1 MSADP
6 ATLLFTPVGAV
17 GNPARN
23 GHRDVRA
30 EKENDRS
37 NARARFFGPHGRLFG
52 IFDEP
57 AMPSDRGVV
66 LCYPHGADYD
76 SAFRSFR
83 ILGTRLSRAGFHVL
97 RFDYLGTGDSWGD
110 TEDGSIGQWTEDTV
124 AAINE
129 LRASCAVRQV
139 AVVGLR
145 LGATVAT
152 LAAAECG
159 TVDQLVAW
167 APVFE
172 GREYLAALRAQHQ
185 QWLKDERRS
194 GRAKLAADDDLLG
207 CRLTPSIRSDL
218 ENLNLLSLSR
228 LPAPS
233 VYVINQEPSADRPEF
248 TTWLRARGAS
258 VDADLIE
265 GPTIWSRTPSMPEAS
280 VPNRSLQMIVNW
292 IAGAS
297 R

>member
-1 MSADP
+1 VSADP
-6 ATLLFTPVGAV
+6 ATLFFTPVRAV

-23 GHRDVRA
+23 GHSEVRA
-30 EKENDRS
+30 TTGDDGRG
-37 NARARFFGPHGRLFG
+37 ARARFFGPHGRLFG

-57 AMPSDRGVV
+57 AIPSDRGVV

-97 RFDYLGTGDSWGD
+97 RFDYMGTGDSWGD

-124 AAINE
+124 AAIRE
-129 LRASCAVRQV
+129 LRTSCDLRQV

-159 TVDQLVAW
+159 GVDQLVAW
-167 APVFE
+167 APVYE
-172 GREYLAALRAQHQ
+172 GREYLAALRARHQ
-185 QWLKDERRS
+185 QWLKDEKRS
-194 GRAKLAADDDLLG
+194 GRARLAADDDLLG
-207 CRLTPSIRSDL
+207 YRLTPSMTGDL
-218 ENLNLLSLSR
+218 EKLNLLSLSK

-233 VYVINQEPSADRPEF
+233 VYVVNQEPSADRPEF

-258 VDADLIE
+258 VDADLVE
-265 GPTIWSRTPSMPEAS
+265 GPPIWSRTPSMPEAS

>member
-6 ATLLFTPVGAV
+6 ATLLFTAAGAV
-17 GNPARN
+17 SYPARN
-23 GHRDVRA
+23 GHGALLA
-30 EKENDRS
+30 ENGDDRRGP
-37 NARARFFGPHGRLFG
+37 RARFFGPHGRLFG
-52 IFDEP
+52 IFDQP
-57 AMPSDRGVV
+57 AIPSDRGVV

-110 TEDGSIGQWTEDTV
+110 AEDGSIGQWTEDTV
-124 AAINE
+124 AAIHE
-129 LRASCAVRQV
+129 LRTSRDLRHV

-145 LGATVAT
+145 LGATVAAF
-152 LAAAECG
+152 AAATCG
-159 TVDQLVAW
+159 VVDQLVAW

-172 GREYLAALRAQHQ
+172 GRDYLTALRAQHQ

-194 GRAKLAADDDLLG
+194 GRGKSAADGELLG
-207 CRLTPSIRSDL
+207 SRLTPSLRSDL
-218 ENLNLLSLSR
+218 ENLSLLSLSK

-233 VYVINQEPSADRPEF
+233 VYVVNQEPCADRPEF
-248 TTWLRARGAS
+248 ATWLRARGAT
-258 VDADLIE
+258 VDSDVID
-265 GPTIWSRTPSMPEAS
+265 GPTIWSRTPAMPETS

-292 IAGAS
+292 LAGAP

>member
-6 ATLLFTPVGAV
+6 ATLFFASVDAV
-17 GNPARN
+17 VNPARN
-23 GHRDVRA
+23 GHRDVPPG
-30 EKENDRS
+30 NGHTLS
-37 NARARFFGPHGRLFG
+37 GARARFFGPHGRLFG

-57 AMPSDRGVV
+57 PMPSDRGVV

-110 TEDGSIGQWTEDTV
+110 TEDGSISQWTEDTV
-124 AAINE
+124 AAIDE
-129 LRASCAVRQV
+129 LRTSCDLRQV
-139 AVVGLR
+139 AVLGLR
-145 LGATVAT
+145 LGATIAT
-152 LAAAECG
+152 LAAAEHG
-159 TVDQLVAW
+159 AVDQLVSW
-167 APVFE
+167 APVIE
-172 GREYLAALRAQHQ
+172 GREYLADSRAQHQ
-185 QWLKDERRS
+185 QWLKDERRA
-194 GRAKLAADDDLLG
+194 GRAKHAADDELLG
-207 CRLTPSIRSDL
+207 YRLTPSIRSDL
-218 ENLNLLSLSR
+218 EKLSLLSLSK

-233 VYVINQEPSADRPEF
+233 IYVVNQEPSANRPEF

-258 VDADLIE
+258 VDADLID

>member
-6 ATLLFTPVGAV
+6 ATLFFTPVHAV

-23 GHRDVRA
+23 GHSDVRA
-30 EKENDRS
+30 KNGDDRRG
-37 NARARFFGPHGRLFG
+37 ARARFFGPHGRLFG

-83 ILGTRLSRAGFHVL
+83 ILATRLSRAGFHVL
-97 RFDYLGTGDSWGD
+97 RFDYLGTGDSLGD
-110 TEDGSIGQWTEDTV
+110 TEDGSLGQWTEDTV
-124 AAINE
+124 IAIHE
-129 LRASCAVRQV
+129 LRASCDLRQV
-139 AVVGLR
+139 SVVGLR

-152 LAAAECG
+152 LAAAESG
-159 TVDQLVAW
+159 AVDQLVVW

-172 GREYLAALRAQHQ
+172 GREYLAASRAQHQ

-207 CRLTPSIRSDL
+207 YRLTPSIRSDL
-218 ENLNLLSLSR
+218 ENLNLLSLSK
-228 LPAPS
+228 LPAQS
-233 VYVINQEPSADRPEF
+233 VYVVNQDPSADRPEF
-248 TTWLRARGAS
+248 TAWLRARGVS
-258 VDADLIE
+258 VDTDLID
-265 GPTIWSRTPSMPEAS
+265 GPTIWSRTPSMPEAT
-280 VPNRSLQMIVNW
+280 VPNRSLQMIANW
-292 IAGAS
+292 IAGTS

>member
-6 ATLLFTPVGAV
+6 ATLFFTPVRAV

-23 GHRDVRA
+23 GHSDVRA
-30 EKENDRS
+30 TAADDRRG
-37 NARARFFGPHGRLFG
+37 ARARFFGPHGRLFG

-57 AMPSDRGVV
+57 AIPSDRGVV

-97 RFDYLGTGDSWGD
+97 RFDYMGTGDSWGE

-124 AAINE
+124 AAIRE
-129 LRASCAVRQV
+129 LRTSSDLRQV

-152 LAAAECG
+152 FAAAECG
-159 TVDQLVAW
+159 GVDQLVAW
-167 APVFE
+167 APVYE
-172 GREYLAALRAQHQ
+172 GREYLAALWARHQ
-185 QWLKDERRS
+185 QWLKDEKRS
-194 GRAKLAADDDLLG
+194 GRARLAADDDLLG
-207 CRLTPSIRSDL
+207 YRLTPSMTDDL
-218 ENLNLLSLSR
+218 ENLNLLSLSK

-233 VYVINQEPSADRPEF
+233 VYVVNQEPSADRPEF

-258 VDADLIE
+258 VDADLVE
-265 GPTIWSRTPSMPEAS
+265 GPAIWSRTPSMPEAS

>member
-6 ATLLFTPVGAV
+6 ATVLFAPVHAV
-17 GNPARN
+17 PNPARN
-23 GHRDVRA
+23 GHCDVRA
-30 EKENDRS
+30 RIGDDQKG
-37 NARARFFGPHGRLFG
+37 ARARYFGPHRRLFG

-57 AMPSDRGVV
+57 DISSDRGVV
-66 LCYPHGADYD
+66 LCYPQGADYD

-83 ILGTRLSRAGFHVL
+83 ILGTRLTRAGFHVL

-110 TEDGSIGQWTEDTV
+110 IEDASIGQWTEDTV
-124 AAINE
+124 AAIHE
-129 LRASCAVRQV
+129 LRTSCGLRQV

-145 LGATVAT
+145 LGATVAA

-159 TVDQLVAW
+159 AVDQLVAW

-172 GREYLAALRAQHQ
+172 GREYLSALRAQHQ
-185 QWLKDERRS
+185 QWLKDERRR
-194 GRAKLAADDDLLG
+194 GRAKSAADDDLLG
-207 CRLTPSIRSDL
+207 YRLTPSIRRDL
-218 ENLNLLSLSR
+218 ENLSLLSLSK

-233 VYVINQEPSADRPEF
+233 VYVVNHEPSANRPEF
-248 TTWLRARGAS
+248 TAWLRARGAS
-258 VDADLIE
+258 VDADVIDA
-265 GPTIWSRTPSMPEAS
+265 PTIWSRSPTMPEAS

>member
-6 ATLLFTPVGAV
+6 ATLFFTPVRAV

-23 GHRDVRA
+23 GHSDGRA
-30 EKENDRS
+30 TTGDDRRG
-37 NARARFFGPHGRLFG
+37 ARARFFGPHARLFG

-57 AMPSDRGVV
+57 AIPSDRGVV

-97 RFDYLGTGDSWGD
+97 RFDYMGTGDSWGD

-124 AAINE
+124 AAIRE
-129 LRASCAVRQV
+129 LRTSCDVGQV

-145 LGATVAT
+145 LGATVAA

-159 TVDQLVAW
+159 GVDQLVAW
-167 APVFE
+167 APVYE

-185 QWLKDERRS
+185 RWLKDEKRS
-194 GRAKLAADDDLLG
+194 GRARLAADDDLLG
-207 CRLTPSIRSDL
+207 YRLTPSMTSDL
-218 ENLNLLSLSR
+218 ESLNLLSLSK

-233 VYVINQEPSADRPEF
+233 VYVVNQEPSADRPEF

-258 VDADLIE
+258 VDADLVE

>member
-6 ATLLFTPVGAV
+6 ATFLFAPVHAV
-17 GNPARN
+17 PNPARN
-23 GHRDVRA
+23 GHCDVHARNGDDQ
-30 EKENDRS
+30 KG
-37 NARARFFGPHGRLFG
+37 ARARYFGPHRRLFG

-57 AMPSDRGVV
+57 ATPSDRGVV

-76 SAFRSFR
+76 SAFRSLR

-110 TEDGSIGQWTEDTV
+110 IEDASIGQWTEDTV
-124 AAINE
+124 AAIHE
-129 LRASCAVRQV
+129 LRTSCDLRQI

-159 TVDQLVAW
+159 AVDQLVAW

-185 QWLKDERRS
+185 QWLKDEKRS

-207 CRLTPSIRSDL
+207 YRLTPSIKSDL
-218 ENLNLLSLSR
+218 ENLSLLSLSK

-233 VYVINQEPSADRPEF
+233 VYVVNQEPSADRPEF
-248 TTWLRARGAS
+248 TAWLRARGAN
-258 VDADLIE
+258 VDADVID